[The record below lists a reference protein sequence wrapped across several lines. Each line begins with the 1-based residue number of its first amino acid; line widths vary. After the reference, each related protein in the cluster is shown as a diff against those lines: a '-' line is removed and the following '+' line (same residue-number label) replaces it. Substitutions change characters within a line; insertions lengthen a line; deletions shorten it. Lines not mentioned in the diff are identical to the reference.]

1 MNKIIFI
8 GIIIIIIIV
17 ILYFFLNNKKEYFQ
31 ETKISED
38 DLIYLNDKKD
48 KKQTDF
54 DNAIIQLSISA
65 SPNEE
70 IDKLFS
76 AFGVIYIVK
85 NIISND
91 PDLFNSTEKL
101 LNLLNM
107 ILGIDKNSP
116 IFNKPLVKDNIIKEI
131 NIIFKDKK
139 DMIYDIYDK
148 YYLIILDESKSN
160 LDESKSKLIIEQY
173 DLDPTPTTTSL
184 APLNSAF
191 KMPLIQLYNPE
202 KRGDTAYRNIVATA

>member
-8 GIIIIIIIV
+8 GIIIIIIII

-160 LDESKSKLIIEQY
+160 LDESKSNLDESKSKLIIEQY

-191 KMPLIQLYNPE
+191 KMPLIQLYNP
-202 KRGDTAYRNIVATA
+202 N

>member
-8 GIIIIIIIV
+8 GIIIIIIII
-17 ILYFFLNNKKEYFQ
+17 ILYFFLNTKKEYFQ

-48 KKQTDF
+48 KKQTEF

-65 SPNEE
+65 SPNKE

-160 LDESKSKLIIEQY
+160 LDESKSNLDESKSNLDESKSKLIIEQY

-191 KMPLIQLYNPE
+191 KMPLIQLYNP
-202 KRGDTAYRNIVATA
+202 N

>member
-31 ETKISED
+31 EMKISED
-38 DLIYLNDKKD
+38 DLNYLKNKKD
-48 KKQTDF
+48 EKQKDF
-54 DNAIIQLSISA
+54 DIAIIQLIQD
-65 SPNEE
+65 PNAD
-70 IDKLFS
+70 IDKIFS

-91 PDLFNSTEKL
+91 PDLLNKSGSL
-101 LNLLNM
+101 LNILNM
-107 ILGIDKNSP
+107 IISSDESP
-116 IFNKPLVKDNIIKEI
+116 ITDKALVKDNIIKEI

-148 YYLIILDESKSN
+148 YYLIILDESKS
-160 LDESKSKLIIEQY
+160 KLIIEQY
-173 DLDPTPTTTSL
+173 DSDPNVAPTTTTTL
-184 APLNSAF
+184 AHRVNCF
-191 KMPLIQLYNPE
+191 
-202 KRGDTAYRNIVATA
+202 

>member
-8 GIIIIIIIV
+8 GIIIIIIII
-17 ILYFFLNNKKEYFQ
+17 ILYYLLNNKKEYFQ

-38 DLIYLNDKKD
+38 DLIYLNKK
-48 KKQTDF
+48 KVEKQKDF

-107 ILGIDKNSP
+107 ILAIDENSP
-116 IFNKPLVKDNIIKEI
+116 IFYKALVTVNIIEEI
-131 NIIFKDKK
+131 NKIFKNKK

-148 YYLIILDESKSN
+148 KRKPFRDKRNGFLFLYFLIFIS
-160 LDESKSKLIIEQY
+160 
-173 DLDPTPTTTSL
+173 
-184 APLNSAF
+184 
-191 KMPLIQLYNPE
+191 
-202 KRGDTAYRNIVATA
+202 